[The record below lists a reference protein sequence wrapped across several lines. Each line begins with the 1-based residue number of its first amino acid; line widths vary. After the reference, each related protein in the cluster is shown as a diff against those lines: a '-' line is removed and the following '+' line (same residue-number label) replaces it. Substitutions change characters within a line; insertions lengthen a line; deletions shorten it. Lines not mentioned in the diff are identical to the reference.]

1 MTLLRDGATALTHLH
16 AARVRG
22 RVLELG
28 AGLDP
33 YAALWPEATVVTLDY
48 DAARG
53 PAVVG
58 DAHALPF
65 AGASFDSVVASQVF
79 EHLHS
84 PWLAA
89 TEVARVLRPGGA
101 LLVSVPFM
109 FMIHAAPHD
118 YFRFTEFG
126 LRRLFESDF
135 SIDTITPYGG
145 RLGVVYDATLAAS
158 PSSTLPRRAVN
169 RLARVVRMKD
179 KGERA
184 PVRGRLALAGRSR
197 EHPLGYV
204 LVATRR

>member
-1 MTLLRDGATALTHLH
+1 MTLLRDGATALTHVH

-33 YAALWPEATVVTLDY
+33 YAALWPGATVVTLDV

-65 AGASFDSVVASQVF
+65 ADASFDSVVASQVL

-89 TEVARVLRPGGA
+89 AEVGRVLKPGGA

-109 FMIHAAPHD
+109 FMVHAAPHD

-126 LRRLFESDF
+126 LRRLFENDF
-135 SIDTITPYGG
+135 AIDEITPYGG
-145 RLGVVYDATLAAS
+145 RLGVVYDATLAPS
-158 PSSTLPRRAVN
+158 PSSTLLRRALY
-169 RLARVVRMKD
+169 RLTPAKD
-179 KGERA
+179 KGKRA
-184 PVRGRLALAGRSR
+184 PVRSRLALAGRSR